1 MNIKNLQPGQTV
13 WNVQRQKMGNTTIST
28 VAIFPVRIVEVHPR
42 EEGSMH
48 SEYVLA
54 SWNGN
59 RPERFYSRT
68 IRSWKKTKPETVN
81 TGFDGYRRR
90 LATREEAKVIRAE
103 RAANIARIAAEKEAR
118 EANKLI
124 TVPLTDTY
132 KVSHMTPYPGENQ

>member
-13 WNVQRQKMGNTTIST
+13 WNVRRQKMGNTTIST

-59 RPERFYSRT
+59 RPEKFYRKT
-68 IRSWKKTKPETVN
+68 IGGWKKEKPETVDA
-81 TGFDGYRRR
+81 GFGGFRRQ
-90 LATREEAKVIRAE
+90 LANREQTKAIRAE

-118 EANKLI
+118 EANTLK
-124 TVPLTDTY
+124 TV
-132 KVSHMTPYPGENQ
+132 VI